1 MGRGWGWQCQ
11 NWLYVLIPLNCTLT
25 TQGSEALQDS
35 WGSNCPPALSQV
47 CPTCSS
53 SLSSTLPD
61 SQLPLLR
68 GFCGKYAKV
77 KYIHVGQPNLRQ
89 CICDVHVRLPF
100 GNQYDAT
107 IRAFVLEPNI
117 MLAFV
122 LEVKIMLVFASLSCV
137 STCILAF
144 FCPCVGPLA

>member
-25 TQGSEALQDS
+25 TQAVRPFRIVGVVTVLQHS
-35 WGSNCPPALSQV
+35 AKYAPPDL
-47 CPTCSS
+47 P
-53 SLSSTLPD
+53 LSSLPD

-68 GFCGKYAKV
+68 GFCRKYAMV
-77 KYIHVGQPNLRQ
+77 KYIHMGQPNLLQ